1 MANKWTE
8 AQKKAIESKGSTL
21 VSASAGTGKT
31 AVLTQKVTNTIVN
44 DGIDIKNILVM
55 TFSNAAA
62 DEMKER
68 IRAKLNELAADKTTK
83 PATRGRIRTALRS
96 FYASDI
102 ETIHAF
108 CNETVKAYFYKTGL
122 DPRVSIADTADSE
135 IMKLSAARQALDI
148 QFASPDP
155 DFTMF
160 EEYVDGTDTIENVI
174 IKTHEK
180 MMSFIEP
187 WEWLSGAVEKYNIPD
202 GTIPA
207 YVTDMIVDD
216 FKYAEDKYCRALS
229 ILESMNDPKMMKN
242 HGTMSEDL
250 AIIRNIIKGLKKGN
264 KSVMEMLSGFGQTVR
279 FPAKDASFDTI
290 KELRTAGRDRV
301 LKNYKGFSITEQL
314 DRIRSMY
321 GMAKKFEE
329 IIKDYNRL
337 YTEQKKEANVI
348 DFNDMERH
356 AYEILK
362 DDSISL
368 EFRNKY
374 ERVFVDEYQ
383 DTSPIQ
389 EAIITKISR
398 KNNQFFVGDLKQSIY
413 GFRASE
419 PALFKDRSEKY
430 KKNASL
436 GSVIALRDNFRSSQN
451 ILDCANDVFKNIT
464 KQSRDLE
471 YSTEEMLVHGRQDEG
486 ACTPVVVD
494 ILSDS
499 IKDMIPGTTSEEI
512 EVYNIVRTIR
522 NRVGK
527 PIYDTDLG
535 KNRPAEY
542 RDIVVSCRKLTGLTD
557 TISQIF
563 HANGIP
569 FFIERAGNLLETV
582 EVQVLINLIDL
593 VNSENNDI
601 AAISV
606 VHEGLFGFTD
616 EDMLALR
623 KSDLS
628 KPFLE
633 NISDMAGKEG
643 ELGNKCQKML
653 SFLDSIRIKEPVTQ
667 LTEMLEYII
676 RGTCLFDL
684 LAVQKNGRQ
693 KIANIKLLQ
702 KMAYD
707 FQEKSNE
714 KLYGFMNYLGKILE
728 TETAI
733 DEAKVN
739 YSENC
744 VRVTTIHKSKGLEY
758 PVEIMAFM
766 GKAFSTIDKRSNIII
781 DKDAGIGFR
790 YFDNMGD
797 FKKKGKTLLRTYIEK
812 AVTQKNFEEE
822 MRLLYVAMTRAQEN
836 LYIQAMV
843 PSGGFSGILEANSM
857 IDWILSTLSSSGLSN
872 DMFSSE
878 QESIDI
884 DLGGKWKVNFINP
897 ETLMNYTIG
906 EETKISA
913 EDFQKEFSIPFIPEA
928 GDDIGFMQMVPVALS
943 GSGIR
948 NYGSTEHTESEFSMP
963 GFMSTAASTTAE
975 IGTAIHNFMKHLDF
989 KGRTDACGL
998 VEQAGHMVSEG
1009 VMSEDELKGI
1019 RFEKIADF
1027 LESPVGR
1034 QIKEADSYMRE
1045 KTMNI
1050 IKKADEIGVSDTP
1063 EDVLVRCIAD
1073 LIYKKDGKY
1082 FLVDYKTDRI
1092 GNADDGDGIVARI
1105 QEHRTQIS
1113 LYIEAFE
1120 KIYKKPVTKAYLAF
1134 IDIGSAAEVVF

>member
-1 MANKWTE
+1 MANQWTE

-62 DEMKER
+62 EEMKER
-68 IRAKLNELAADKTTK
+68 IRAKLRELEADKETT
-83 PATRGRIRTALRS
+83 PATRGRIRAALRS

-108 CNETVKAYFYKTGL
+108 CNEAVKEYFYKTGL
-122 DPRVSIADTADSE
+122 DPKVSIADTADSE
-135 IMKLSAARQALDI
+135 IMKLAAAREALDI
-148 QFASPDP
+148 QYGMPDP

-174 IKTHEK
+174 IRTHEK

-187 WEWLSGAVEKYNIPD
+187 WEWLADAVEKYNIPD

-207 YVTDMIVDD
+207 YVTDMIVAD
-216 FKYAEDKYCRALS
+216 FKYAEDKYSRALS
-229 ILESMNDPKMMKN
+229 LLESIGDPKMAKN

-250 AIIRNIIKGLKKGN
+250 AIIKNIIKALEAGN
-264 KSVMEMLSGFGQTVR
+264 SGAMEMLKDFGQTVR
-279 FPAKDASFDTI
+279 FPAKDASFDAI

-301 LKNYKGFSITEQL
+301 IKNYKGFSISEQL
-314 DRIRSMY
+314 DRIRCMH
-321 GMAKKFEE
+321 GMAQKFEE
-329 IIKDYNRL
+329 IVKDYDRL
-337 YTEQKKEANVI
+337 YSEKKREANVI

-362 DDSISL
+362 DDSIAL
-368 EFRNKY
+368 EFKNKY

-389 EAIITKISR
+389 EAIITRISR

-430 KKNASL
+430 KKNTAL
-436 GSVIALRDNFRSSQN
+436 GSVIALKDNFRSSQN
-451 ILDCANDVFKNIT
+451 ILDCANDVFTNIT

-471 YSTEEMLVHGRQDEG
+471 YSTDEMLVHGRQDDST
-486 ACTPVVVD
+486 CTPVMVD
-494 ILSDS
+494 ILSDDM
-499 IKDMIPGTTSEEI
+499 KDMIPGATSEEI
-512 EVYNIVRTIR
+512 EVYNIVRTIK

-527 PIYDTDLG
+527 PIYDADLG
-535 KNRPAEY
+535 EHRPAEY

-563 HANGIP
+563 NENGIP
-569 FFIERAGNLLETV
+569 FFIERTGSLLETV
-582 EVQVLINLIDL
+582 EVQVLMNLINLVD
-593 VNSENNDI
+593 SENNDI

-606 VHEGLFGFTD
+606 VHAGLFGFTD
-616 EDMLALR
+616 EDMLAIR
-623 KSDLS
+623 KTDMS
-628 KPFLE
+628 KTFRE
-633 NISDMAGKEG
+633 NIAIVSVQKGSTAD
-643 ELGNKCQKML
+643 KCRKML
-653 SFLDSIRIKEPVTQ
+653 SFLESIRVREPVTQ

-676 RGTCLFDL
+676 RETNLFDL

-702 KMAYD
+702 KMAQD

-714 KLYGFMNYLGKILE
+714 KLYGFMNYLGKIIE

-733 DEAKVN
+733 DEAKAN

-766 GKAFSTIDKRSNIII
+766 GKAFSTIDKRSNIIM

-797 FKKKGKTLLRTYIEK
+797 YKKKGKTLLRTYIEK

-843 PSGGFSGILEANSM
+843 PSDGFSGVLEANSM
-857 IDWILSTLSSSGLSN
+857 MDWILSTLSSSGLSS
-872 DMFSSE
+872 DMFCSD

-884 DLGGKWKVNFINP
+884 SLGGKWKVNFVNP
-897 ETLMNYTIG
+897 EALMNYTIG
-906 EETKISA
+906 EKTEVSA
-913 EDFQKEFSIPFIPEA
+913 EDFKKEFSMPYIPET
-928 GDDIGFMQMVPVALS
+928 GEDIGFIEMVPVALS
-943 GSGIR
+943 GSGIKG
-948 NYGSTEHTESEFSMP
+948 YGNTEHTESEFALP

-975 IGTAIHNFMKHLDF
+975 IGTAVHAFMKHLDF
-989 KGRTDACGL
+989 KGGPDACRL
-998 VEQAGHMVSEG
+998 AEQAGRMVSEG

-1019 RFEKIADF
+1019 RLDKISAF
-1027 LESPVGR
+1027 LKSPVGC
-1034 QIKEADSYMRE
+1034 QIREADSHMRE

-1050 IKKADEIGVSDTP
+1050 MKRADEIGIANTP
-1063 EDVLVRCIAD
+1063 DEILVRCIAD
-1073 LIYKKDGKY
+1073 LIYEKDGEY

-1092 GNADDGDGIVARI
+1092 KDAEDADEVAARI
-1105 QEHRTQIS
+1105 QAHKMQIS
-1113 LYIEAFE
+1113 LYVEAFE
-1120 KIYKKPVTKAYLAF
+1120 KIYRKRISKAYLAF
-1134 IDIGSAAEVVF
+1134 IDIGDAVEVVF